1 MNLPKLEELMM
12 SIADLKT
19 QLHTESSD
27 SLLLQLQHTQDQLTD
42 EFGAY
47 IEEAIFN
54 VHDEYCPDDDIHAI
68 ADYLPTYFER
78 EGVNGH
84 TRYMLPLGQGVAVET
99 DDYPGVP
106 TRLALVPNPTRLVLK
121 VQNSEQEE
129 VLWVAREL
137 AEA

>member
-1 MNLPKLEELMM
+1 MNLSKLEELMK

-19 QLHTESSD
+19 QLHTEASD
-27 SLLLQLQHTQDQLTD
+27 ALSIQLHQLQDQLTD

-47 IEEAIFN
+47 IEEAIFS
-54 VHDEYCPDDDIHAI
+54 VHDEYCPDDEIHAI
-68 ADYLPTYFER
+68 SDYMPAYFVR

-84 TRYMLPLGQGVAVET
+84 SRFLLPLGQGVEVET
-99 DDYPGVP
+99 DDYPGIP

-121 VQNSEQEE
+121 IQDNEMEE